1 MIDSTKEKANR
12 RVLFTAL
19 RAGEALEVYRS
30 EKEGQV
36 SYDLVYGD
44 RKEFFISREKLLEE
58 LDELGWRG
66 WQVEAKGLMNDFS
79 LGMAVLDRIRVAGR
93 NPWRKWVR
101 SAGWLQATIAG
112 CGKWGEKIISL
123 LDQEKMGRCGSI
135 GVASTKGL
143 LAASD
148 QLRILLVDSRESMT
162 PQVESWIRGNGKS
175 ISFIFSP
182 EIPKEKDMAGV
193 WIEVKPETFQGG
205 LEELLMELLEG
216 CYPFGLISNSFKDLL
231 PYLQRPYEGIAERMV
246 VEEEEWLETVTDEVL
261 GTVGWDARWG
271 KVQLLFLLIQASPR
285 LVEPEHLYPL
295 SLAIRQGV
303 PLTCRVM
310 ASVKENPDSRTPQ
323 VKVVLVGLKPEKRKS
338 K

>member
-1 MIDSTKEKANR
+1 MIDSIKVKSNR

-19 RAGEALEVYRS
+19 RAGEALEVYRL
-30 EKEGQV
+30 EREGQV

-44 RKEFFISREKLLEE
+44 RKESFISREKLLKE

-79 LGMAVLDRIRVAGR
+79 LGMAVLDRIRTAGR
-93 NPWRKWVR
+93 DPWRKWVR
-101 SAGWLQATIAG
+101 SAGWIQATIVG
-112 CGKWGEKIISL
+112 CGNWGEKIISL
-123 LDQEKMGRCGSI
+123 LDQEKMGRCGSV

-143 LAASD
+143 LAVSD
-148 QLRILLVDSRESMT
+148 QLRILLVDSREAMT

-175 ISFIFSP
+175 ISFILAP
-182 EIPKEKDMAGV
+182 EIPKEKDMPGV
-193 WIEVKPETFQGG
+193 WIEVTPEAFHGG

-231 PYLQRPYEGIAERMV
+231 PYLQRPYEGIAKRMV
-246 VEEEEWLETVTDEVL
+246 VDNEEWLETVTDEVL
-261 GTVGWDARWG
+261 GTVGWDTRWG
-271 KVQLLFLLIQASPR
+271 KIQLLFLLIQSSPH

-303 PLTCRVM
+303 PPTCRVM
-310 ASVKENPDSRTPQ
+310 ASVKEIPDSRSSQ
-323 VKVVLVGLKPEKRKS
+323 VKILLLGLKPEKRKS